1 LSLGCSMGDQKYN
14 FEPFADT
21 EEYRDVNRKIIV
33 SWIASMLDAGVERV
47 GRLLDIAT
55 GIGTM
60 VQLFLEELPGDW
72 EQPEVVCLDKS
83 GGALNQA
90 RERLRSL
97 VKSLSAIHAPVQEL
111 GDLEEKAGVALWGNG
126 IHNLSEA
133 DQSEAVARIADNL
146 EEGGWFFFNTAF
158 YEGARP
164 KGTKS
169 FYRYKV
175 KKAVELLRERGI
187 RREKNRSR
195 AQASKFLPKSHYR
208 ELVERAGL
216 TVQEVEELS
225 APLYRE
231 AWEYISGFKNYALG
245 ALHGYP
251 GEEAQKAL
259 REAVAPALEKYGVE
273 DENGDLYVP
282 RKWLRVSSRLQ

>member
-1 LSLGCSMGDQKYN
+1 MGDQEYN

-21 EEYRDVNRKIIV
+21 KEYRDVNRRIIV
-33 SWIASMLDAGVERV
+33 SWIASIVDAGVEKV

-60 VQLFLEELPGDW
+60 VQLFVEELPDDW
-72 EQPEVVCLDKS
+72 EQPEVICLDKS
-83 GGALNQA
+83 GGALEQA
-90 RERLRSL
+90 RQRLSTA
-97 VKSLSAIHAPVQEL
+97 VKSLSSIHAPVQEMEI
-111 GDLEEKAGVALWGNG
+111 LEDKASVALWGNG
-126 IHNLSEA
+126 IHNLSEE
-133 DQSEAVARIADNL
+133 DQLEAVSRIVRNL

-164 KGTKS
+164 EGTKS

-175 KKAVELLRERGI
+175 KRAVKLLREKGV
-187 RREKNRSR
+187 ERSKGKER
-195 AQASKFLPKSHYR
+195 AEASKFLPKSHYQK
-208 ELVERAGL
+208 LVNRAGL
-216 TVQEVEELS
+216 TVHEVEELT

-251 GEEAQKAL
+251 VEEAQDAL
-259 REAVAPALEKYGVE
+259 KNAVAPALEKYGVE
-273 DENGDLYVP
+273 DEEGELYVP
-282 RKWLRVSSRLQ
+282 RKWLRVSSRLE

>member
-1 LSLGCSMGDQKYN
+1 MGDQKYN

-21 EEYRDVNRKIIV
+21 EEYKEVNRKIIV
-33 SWIASMLDAGVERV
+33 SWIASMVDAGVEKV
-47 GRLLDIAT
+47 ERLLDIAT

-60 VQLFLEELPGDW
+60 VQLFVEELPAGWDK
-72 EQPEVVCLDKS
+72 PEVVCLDKS
-83 GGALNQA
+83 GGALEQA
-90 RERLRSL
+90 KNRLNAL
-97 VKSLSAIHAPVQEL
+97 VASLSSIHAPVQEMD
-111 GDLEEKAGVALWGNG
+111 DLEEKAKVALWGNG
-126 IHNLSEA
+126 IHNLSEKS
-133 DQSEAVARIADNL
+133 QLEAVARIARNL

-164 KGTKS
+164 EETRS

-175 KKAVELLRERGI
+175 KRAVKLLREKGI
-187 RREKNRSR
+187 ERKKDRAR

-208 ELVERAGL
+208 DLVSRAGL
-216 TVQEVEELS
+216 TVHEVEELT

-251 GEEAQKAL
+251 VEEAQTAL
-259 REAVAPALEKYGVE
+259 KNAVAPALEKYGVE
-273 DENGDLYVP
+273 DEDGQLYVP
-282 RKWLRVSSRLQ
+282 RKWLRVSSRLE

>member
-1 LSLGCSMGDQKYN
+1 MGEQKYN

-21 EEYRDVNRKIIV
+21 KEYRDVNRKIIV
-33 SWIASMLDAGVERV
+33 SWIASMVDAGVERV

-60 VQLFLEELPGDW
+60 VQLFVEELPGDW

-83 GGALNQA
+83 DGALEQA
-90 RERLRSL
+90 RGRLGALVRTLRS
-97 VKSLSAIHAPVQEL
+97 IHAPV
-111 GDLEEKAGVALWGNG
+111 EEMDILKDKVSVALWGNG
-126 IHNLSEA
+126 IHNLSEES
-133 DQSEAVARIADNL
+133 QLEAVDRIARSLEDN
-146 EEGGWFFFNTAF
+146 GWLFFNTAF

-164 KGTKS
+164 DGTKS

-175 KKAVELLRERGI
+175 KKAVQLLREKGVE
-187 RREKNRSR
+187 REKGKPR
-195 AQASKFLPKSHYR
+195 AEASKFLPRSHYR
-208 ELVERAGL
+208 ELADRAGL
-216 TVQEVEELS
+216 RVHEVEELT

-251 GEEAQKAL
+251 VKEAQTAL
-259 REAVAPALEKYGVE
+259 KNSVAPALEKYGVE
-273 DENGDLYVP
+273 DEEGRLYVP
-282 RKWLRVSSRLQ
+282 RKWLRVSARRE